1 LLHALLVV
9 LVLMG
14 LAGCAGNS
22 SSKPR
27 LTLRLLTGSENRNLY
42 ESILKPFAER
52 EKVTFEITYK
62 GSVDTMLEVQ
72 QGAGAY
78 DVIWPASSIWVSLG
92 DTGGGV
98 TRTKSIMATPTV
110 FAVKR
115 PVAERLGWVGRDVT
129 VEEILAAAESGQL
142 RYMMTSATQSN
153 SGAMAYLG
161 YLYAFAGQPE
171 VLTEEMLRDPSVV
184 ARTKRLLGTV
194 DRLAGA
200 SGFLM
205 DLFLEQ
211 YDAYDGLV
219 NNESAVI
226 AANQQLTAEGRDP
239 LYAIYPVGGLAIA
252 DWPLGYVDHGDAAKS
267 EAYDKFQAYLLSDQ
281 VQQQL
286 LAAGRRTGP
295 WMSSEGADPKV
306 FNPDW
311 GIDLNR
317 VIVPITLPP
326 APVIRVALDLYQS
339 AVRKPSFTVLCLDFS
354 GSMSGDGVRDLKSA
368 MRVLLDQDQAA
379 RYLLQRS
386 AGDITLVITFNDG
399 VIDTWRTDGNDPAAL
414 RDLLARVT
422 AQETGGGTNIY
433 APVVAGLDAAE
444 RINLEDYSPAIILMT
459 DGRSR
464 EGSFADLQE
473 RWGQASPAAIP
484 VYAILFGDA
493 SEKQLTEITTA
504 TTGRIFDGRTDL
516 IDAFRQAMGYN

>member
-1 LLHALLVV
+1 MYPRPWTCVILDASDHGGICAMLGYDASSHAHGVWTRRSGGGGRRRLLHGVLVV
-9 LVLMG
+9 LVLVG
-14 LAGCAGNS
+14 LAGCSGENS
-22 SSKPR
+22 SQPR

-78 DVIWPASSIWVSLG
+78 HVIWPASSIWVSLG
-92 DTGGGV
+92 DTGGVV

-171 VLTEEMLRDPSVV
+171 VLTEEMLHDPAVV
-184 ARTKRLLGTV
+184 ERTKRILGAV

-267 EAYDKFQAYLLSDQ
+267 EAYDSFQAYLLSAP

-295 WMSSEGADPKV
+295 
-306 FNPDW
+306 
-311 GIDLNR
+311 
-317 VIVPITLPP
+317 
-326 APVIRVALDLYQS
+326 
-339 AVRKPSFTVLCLDFS
+339 
-354 GSMSGDGVRDLKSA
+354 
-368 MRVLLDQDQAA
+368 
-379 RYLLQRS
+379 
-386 AGDITLVITFNDG
+386 
-399 VIDTWRTDGNDPAAL
+399 
-414 RDLLARVT
+414 
-422 AQETGGGTNIY
+422 
-433 APVVAGLDAAE
+433 
-444 RINLEDYSPAIILMT
+444 
-459 DGRSR
+459 
-464 EGSFADLQE
+464 
-473 RWGQASPAAIP
+473 
-484 VYAILFGDA
+484 
-493 SEKQLTEITTA
+493 
-504 TTGRIFDGRTDL
+504 
-516 IDAFRQAMGYN
+516 